1 MSDPSVA
8 DFELLQANML
18 AKLKPA
24 VGAEVRSVLDQRLT
38 DLAEQE
44 PLSPGQ
50 AVTIKQLIDARFA
63 QEKGWKN
70 LMRTWAPIVISVGA
84 LIVAM
89 TQAHYAQKNLQNNL
103 IYTMQK
109 DQRLAIL
116 EYASNRT
123 GPEYIFAQMQS
134 IYIQQQQGSIPA
146 DVWAYFLKDF
156 CSVMQ
161 RESFKRS
168 WSETYREKEAAFSKD
183 FADFMIR
190 LQSPD
195 SEECKGRK
203 P

>member
-24 VGAEVRSVLDQRLT
+24 VEAEVRSVLDQRLT

-134 IYIQQQQGSIPA
+134 IYIQPA
-146 DVWAYFLKDF
+146 ARKYTRGCLGIFSERFLQRDAARKLQTVMERDV
-156 CSVMQ
+156 
-161 RESFKRS
+161 
-168 WSETYREKEAAFSKD
+168 
-183 FADFMIR
+183 
-190 LQSPD
+190 
-195 SEECKGRK
+195 
-203 P
+203 